1 LGYEIAHLEWR
12 DVLKPGA
19 YDLNMS
25 ADTEIISR
33 KLFSVQEFQRIS
45 DAGIFPPDSRFELIR
60 GEIFEMPVPTRIHSG
75 RVNKLTRVFTSKL
88 GESAIVCIQNPMFI
102 DKMSE
107 PRPDVVIC
115 KPLPE
120 LFGPFEPEPSDVL
133 LLVEISDTSLR
144 YDTKIKSRLYADAAI
159 PEYWILNIPD
169 DVLQVRT
176 EPADG
181 EYRRIEN
188 LIRGRSITAKML
200 PDIVFTIDE
209 LLA

>member
-102 DKMSE
+102 DQMSE

-115 KPLPE
+115 KSLSE
-120 LFGPFEPEPSDVL
+120 LFEPFEPEPSDVL

-200 PDIVFTIDE
+200 PDIVFTVDE

>member
-1 LGYEIAHLEWR
+1 
-12 DVLKPGA
+12 
-19 YDLNMS
+19 MS

-102 DKMSE
+102 DQMSE

-115 KPLPE
+115 KSLSE
-120 LFGPFEPEPSDVL
+120 LFEPFEPEPSDVL

-200 PDIVFTIDE
+200 PDIVFTVDE

>member
-1 LGYEIAHLEWR
+1 M
-12 DVLKPGA
+12 
-19 YDLNMS
+19 NMS

-102 DKMSE
+102 DQMSE

-115 KPLPE
+115 KSLSE
-120 LFGPFEPEPSDVL
+120 LFEPFEPEPSDVL

-200 PDIVFTIDE
+200 PDIVFTVDE

>member
-1 LGYEIAHLEWR
+1 
-12 DVLKPGA
+12 
-19 YDLNMS
+19 
-25 ADTEIISR
+25 
-33 KLFSVQEFQRIS
+33 
-45 DAGIFPPDSRFELIR
+45 
-60 GEIFEMPVPTRIHSG
+60 
-75 RVNKLTRVFTSKL
+75 
-88 GESAIVCIQNPMFI
+88 MFV

-144 YDTKIKSRLYADAAI
+144 YDTRIKSRLYAEAGI

-169 DVLQVRT
+169 VVLQLRT
-176 EPADG
+176 DPADG

-188 LIRGRSITAKML
+188 FKHGQSITARML
-200 PDIVFTIDE
+200 PGIVFTIDE

>member
-1 LGYEIAHLEWR
+1 MR
-12 DVLKPGA
+12 
-19 YDLNMS
+19 MS
-25 ADTEIISR
+25 TDTEIISR
-33 KLFSVQEFQRIS
+33 KLFSVEEFQRIS
-45 DAGIFPPDSRFELIR
+45 EAGIFPPDSRFELIR
-60 GEIFEMPVPTRIHSG
+60 GEIIEMPNPTRLHSG
-75 RVNKLTRVFTSKL
+75 RVNKLTRVFTMKL

-120 LFGPFEPEPSDVL
+120 LFGPFEPEPADVL

-144 YDTKIKSRLYADAAI
+144 YDTKIKSRLYAEAGI

-169 DVLQVRT
+169 GVLQIQT
-176 EPADG
+176 DPMDG
-181 EYRRIEN
+181 EYRRIESFK
-188 LIRGRSITAKML
+188 RGQTITAHML
-200 PDIVFTIDE
+200 PGVVFTSDE

>member
-1 LGYEIAHLEWR
+1 
-12 DVLKPGA
+12 
-19 YDLNMS
+19 MS
-25 ADTEIISR
+25 TDTEIISR
-33 KLFSVQEFQRIS
+33 KLFSVEEFQRIS

-60 GEIFEMPVPTRIHSG
+60 GEIIEMPIPTRIHSG
-75 RVNKLTRVFTSKL
+75 RVNKLNRVFTSKL
-88 GESAIVCIQNPMFI
+88 GESAIVCIQNPMFV

-133 LLVEISDTSLR
+133 LLIEISDTSLR
-144 YDTKIKSRLYADAAI
+144 YDTKIKSRLYAEAGI

-169 DVLQVRT
+169 DVLEVRT
-176 EPADG
+176 DASDG

-188 LIRGRSITAKML
+188 FKRGQSITARML
-200 PDIVFTIDE
+200 PGVVFTIDE

>member
-1 LGYEIAHLEWR
+1 
-12 DVLKPGA
+12 
-19 YDLNMS
+19 MS
-25 ADTEIISR
+25 TDTEIISR
-33 KLFSVQEFQRIS
+33 KLFSVEEFQRIS
-45 DAGIFPPDSRFELIR
+45 EAGIFPPDSRFELIR
-60 GEIFEMPVPTRIHSG
+60 GEIIEMPNPTRLHSG
-75 RVNKLTRVFTSKL
+75 RVNKLTRVFTMKL

-120 LFGPFEPEPSDVL
+120 LFGPFEPDPADVL

-144 YDTKIKSRLYADAAI
+144 YDTKIKSRLYAEVGI

-169 DVLQVRT
+169 GVLQIQT
-176 EPADG
+176 DPMDG
-181 EYRRIEN
+181 EYRRIESFK
-188 LIRGRSITAKML
+188 RGQTITAHML
-200 PDIVFTIDE
+200 PGVVFTSDE

>member
-1 LGYEIAHLEWR
+1 
-12 DVLKPGA
+12 
-19 YDLNMS
+19 MS
-25 ADTEIISR
+25 TDTKIISR
-33 KLFSVQEFQRIS
+33 KLFSVEEFQRIS

-60 GEIFEMPVPTRIHSG
+60 GEIIEMPIPTRLHSG

-88 GESAIVCIQNPMFI
+88 GESAIVCIQNPMFV

-115 KPLPE
+115 KP
-120 LFGPFEPEPSDVL
+120 FGPFEPEPSDVL

-144 YDTKIKSRLYADAAI
+144 YDTKIKSRLYAEAGI

-169 DVLQVRT
+169 NVLQVRT
-176 EPADG
+176 DPSDG
-181 EYRRIEN
+181 EYRQIEN
-188 LIRGRSITAKML
+188 HKRGRSITAKML
-200 PDIVFTIDE
+200 PDTVFTIDE

>member
-1 LGYEIAHLEWR
+1 
-12 DVLKPGA
+12 LK
-19 YDLNMS
+19 MS
-25 ADTEIISR
+25 TDTEIISR
-33 KLFSVQEFQRIS
+33 KLFSVEEFQRIS

-60 GEIFEMPVPTRIHSG
+60 GEIIEMPNPTRLHSG
-75 RVNKLTRVFTSKL
+75 RVNKLNRVFTFRL

-120 LFGPFEPEPSDVL
+120 LFGPFEPEPADVL

-144 YDTKIKSRLYADAAI
+144 YDTKIKSRLYAEAGI

-169 DVLQVRT
+169 EVFQVRT
-176 EPADG
+176 DPSDG

-188 LIRGRSITAKML
+188 LKRGQPITASML
-200 PDIVFTIDE
+200 PGIVFTTDE
-209 LLA
+209 LLV

>member
-1 LGYEIAHLEWR
+1 
-12 DVLKPGA
+12 
-19 YDLNMS
+19 
-25 ADTEIISR
+25 
-33 KLFSVQEFQRIS
+33 
-45 DAGIFPPDSRFELIR
+45 
-60 GEIFEMPVPTRIHSG
+60 
-75 RVNKLTRVFTSKL
+75 
-88 GESAIVCIQNPMFI
+88 
-102 DKMSE
+102 
-107 PRPDVVIC
+107 
-115 KPLPE
+115 LPE

-133 LLVEISDTSLR
+133 LLVEISDASLR

>member
-1 LGYEIAHLEWR
+1 
-12 DVLKPGA
+12 
-19 YDLNMS
+19 MS
-25 ADTEIISR
+25 TDAEIISR
-33 KLFSVQEFQRIS
+33 KLFSVEEFQRIA

-60 GEIFEMPVPTRIHSG
+60 GEIIEMPIPTRLHSG

-88 GESAIVCIQNPMFI
+88 GESAIVCIQNPMFV

-144 YDTKIKSRLYADAAI
+144 YDTKIKSRLYAEAGI
-159 PEYWILNIPD
+159 PEYWILNIPND
-169 DVLQVRT
+169 ILQVCT
-176 EPADG
+176 DPSDG

-188 LIRGRSITAKML
+188 LERGQTITAQML
-200 PDIVFTIDE
+200 PGFVFTSDE